1 MKKIREKESLRSRER
16 SEREERTKQYK
27 AISKSMAQ
35 HPPLFKKIEQS
46 YYSRYAKQQNER
58 RQKIMSERHSMFQI
72 DLKHIEQH

>member
-46 YYSRYAKQQNER
+46 YYSRYAK
-58 RQKIMSERHSMFQI
+58 
-72 DLKHIEQH
+72 